1 MSEEKRKE
9 ALEKGEMDIRAKRAG
24 MFQKLTFKLVRHN
37 TAFGKVPY
45 LTLDRFLDISEL
57 MRISEEYSLPVQ
69 AKNGKVFP
77 RGKKESDF
85 AGL

>member
-1 MSEEKRKE
+1 LSGEKQGE
-9 ALEKGEMDIRAKRAG
+9 ALSRGEVEIRCKRSG
-24 MFQKLTFKLVRHN
+24 MFQLLTFKVERRS
-37 TAFGKVPY
+37 APAGQVPY
-45 LTLDRFLDISEL
+45 LVLDRFLDLSEL

-69 AKNGKVFP
+69 ALNGKVYP